1 MDKLW
6 TDDGWADYIYWQTQ
20 DKKTLKKINEL
31 IKDIDNKALLLA
43 KEAAFAVALTV
54 AVNLTTAIHA

>member
-31 IKDIDNKALLLA
+31 IKDI
-43 KEAAFAVALTV
+43 ERSR
-54 AVNLTTAIHA
+54 TAGHFSLPLSL